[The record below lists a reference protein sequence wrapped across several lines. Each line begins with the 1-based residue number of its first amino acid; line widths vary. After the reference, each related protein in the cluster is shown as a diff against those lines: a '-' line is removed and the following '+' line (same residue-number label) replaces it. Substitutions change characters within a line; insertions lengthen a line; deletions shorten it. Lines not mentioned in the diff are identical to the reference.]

1 MLPRTGETVIWR
13 LRNYGGDR
21 KARPTTKR
29 RRRLSSTALLSLP
42 IALLALLSMA
52 ASAHCE
58 RRLAL
63 VVSVSRYAS
72 VEPLKN
78 TNRDGRLLAETL
90 KRLEFSVTRI
100 EDADLATLRAA
111 LADFAFQAEA
121 ADVALVYFAGHGMEA
136 GGQNYLL
143 PVDVDSAS
151 RKAAS
156 ESSISLDELLAS
168 VDKARQLR
176 IVILDSCRN
185 DPFADSELQV
195 TLDAENPRR
204 AGLAPASPDR
214 GTLVVYAARDG
225 QVAFDGSGENSP
237 FATALSQTL
246 PTPDLEIGLM
256 FRRVRDVVLEQ
267 TENKQEPHTYGSLS
281 GNPFFL
287 AGKSQAVNQLEKEV
301 RRNAWSRLE
310 VDQEAQLAALAEGG
324 DTRALKGLAYMRLDP
339 NEKRHDPRQAAQFL
353 EKAAGAGDAEAIFEL
368 GQLYEKGIGVQQ
380 DVAKAIEL
388 YDKAAAADFADAIN
402 DLGFLYFTGGTGVRK
417 DIGKA
422 IDFFRRAAEL
432 RQPEAMFNYAA
443 LIDDGEVSGKG
454 PEDAAGY
461 LYEALRSGN
470 AEVLNQ
476 LTSEPE
482 MFKPETRAALQG
494 KLASR
499 SLYKGAIDGKF
510 GPQTRRGIERAYGIE
525 N

>member
-1 MLPRTGETVIWR
+1 MAEAIRWRIR
-13 LRNYGGDR
+13 LRGVDR
-21 KARPTTKR
+21 DASPGVKR
-29 RRRLSSTALLSLP
+29 RPRHRAH
-42 IALLALLSMA
+42 ALLALPLACLAILAMA
-52 ASAHCE
+52 GSAHCE

-63 VVSVSRYAS
+63 VLSVSQYAS
-72 VEPLKN
+72 VEKLKN
-78 TNRDGRLLAETL
+78 TNRDGRLVAETL
-90 KRLEFSVTRI
+90 KQLHFSVTRV
-100 EDADLATLRAA
+100 EDANLASLRAA
-111 LADFAFQAEA
+111 LAEFAFQAEA

-143 PVDVDSAS
+143 PVDVESTS

-156 ESSISLDELLAS
+156 ESAVSLDELLAS

-185 DPFADSELQV
+185 DPFADSEAKV
-195 TLDAENPRR
+195 TLDADNPRR
-204 AGLAPASPDR
+204 AGLAPASPER

-225 QVAFDGSGENSP
+225 QVAFDGSGDNSP
-237 FATALSQTL
+237 FAIALSRTL

-256 FRRVRDVVLEQ
+256 FRRVRDAVLEQ
-267 TENKQEPHTYGSLS
+267 TDNEQEPHTYGSLS

-287 AGKSQAVNQLEKEV
+287 AGKSQSVNQLEKEV
-301 RRNAWSRLE
+301 RRNAWSKLE
-310 VDQEAQLAALAEGG
+310 VDQEAQLAALAEDG

-368 GQLYEKGIGVQQ
+368 GQLYEKGIGVEQ
-380 DVAKAIEL
+380 DVARAIEL
-388 YDKAAAADFADAIN
+388 YEKAAAADFADAIN
-402 DLGFLYFTGGTGVRK
+402 DLGFLYFSGGTGVRK
-417 DIGKA
+417 DMGKA
-422 IDFFRRAAEL
+422 IGFFRRAAEL

-443 LIDDGEVSGKG
+443 LIDDGEVAGKG

-470 AEVLNQ
+470 AEVLDQ
-476 LTSEPE
+476 LTSDPE
-482 MFKPETRAALQG
+482 MFKPATRAALQR

-499 SLYKGAIDGKF
+499 SLYQGEIDGKF